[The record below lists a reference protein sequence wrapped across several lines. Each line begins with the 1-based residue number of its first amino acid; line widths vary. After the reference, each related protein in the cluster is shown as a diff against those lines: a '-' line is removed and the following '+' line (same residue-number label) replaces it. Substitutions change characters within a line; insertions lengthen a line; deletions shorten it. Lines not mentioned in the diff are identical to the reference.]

1 LGVSPMTPYRYFQD
15 KEDILAAV
23 RTNGLHPLRRGWMEA
38 MPEDQGSGRPHA
50 RRATPTSTFALAEH
64 PHTYKLMFD
73 LNQPTRERLSRAA
86 RGHRPRPPLPLR
98 HFLLALAVVAVWG
111 TNFVVIRVALDHL
124 PPLLFATLRFTLV
137 LLPMA
142 FFVKRPKVP
151 WTNLAAY
158 GVLIGAGQFG
168 LLFVAM
174 KGHISPGLAS
184 LVVQTQV
191 FFTIGMAM
199 KISGEKVQ
207 PFQIVALLLAASGIV
222 LIAAHGG
229 GAATPLGVLLIL
241 LAAASWAGGNIVA
254 RQAGT
259 VNMLA
264 YVVWASLFSIPP
276 LFLMSLWLEGWPAIV
291 AGVTHADA
299 LTWGAV
305 AWQAVGNTMFGYA
318 AWGWLLARHPAATV
332 TPMALLVPVF
342 GMGASAILLHESLPM
357 WKLAAAALVLTGLAV
372 NMLWPKVRMRF
383 LASA

>member
-1 LGVSPMTPYRYFQD
+1 MTD
-15 KEDILAAV
+15 A
-23 RTNGLHPLRRGWMEA
+23 
-38 MPEDQGSGRPHA
+38 
-50 RRATPTSTFALAEH
+50 
-64 PHTYKLMFD
+64 
-73 LNQPTRERLSRAA
+73 
-86 RGHRPRPPLPLR
+86 PLPLR

-137 LLPMA
+137 LLPMM
-142 FFVKRPKVP
+142 FLVKRPRVP
-151 WTNLAAY
+151 WRNLAAY
-158 GVLIGAGQFG
+158 GLLIGAGQFG

-174 KGHISPGLAS
+174 TGHISPGLAS

-199 KISGEKVQ
+199 KISGEKVRA
-207 PFQIVALLLAASGIV
+207 FQIVALLLAASGIV

-276 LFLMSLWLEGWPAIV
+276 LFLMSLWFEGWPAMV
-291 AGVTHADA
+291 EGVRRADA

-342 GMGASAILLHESLPM
+342 GMGASALLLHESLPG
-357 WKLAAAALVLTGLAV
+357 WKLLAAALVLTGLAV
-372 NMLWPKVRMRF
+372 NMLWPKVRARF
-383 LASA
+383 PAAA

>member
-1 LGVSPMTPYRYFQD
+1 MS
-15 KEDILAAV
+15 
-23 RTNGLHPLRRGWMEA
+23 
-38 MPEDQGSGRPHA
+38 
-50 RRATPTSTFALAEH
+50 
-64 PHTYKLMFD
+64 
-73 LNQPTRERLSRAA
+73 
-86 RGHRPRPPLPLR
+86 LPLR

-137 LLPMA
+137 LLPVV
-142 FFVKRPKVP
+142 FFVKRPQVP

-276 LFLMSLWLEGWPAIV
+276 LFLMSLWLEGWPAML
-291 AGVTHADA
+291 AGVRNADA

-342 GMGASAILLHESLPM
+342 GMGASALLLHESLPA
-357 WKLAAAALVLTGLAV
+357 WKLIATALVLTGLAV

-383 LASA
+383 LSPA